1 MFLIDQPFV
10 SDFLIKTI
18 KDHNYKI
25 VATKE
30 AQSLIKDDSL
40 NWVSEESAIA
50 IFKKTPTTPLY
61 TNSEN
66 SIAWINQNLP
76 DTPLSKQIETFKN
89 KVAFRKLVQDTFPSF
104 FFKSVK
110 LEDLQSMDLKEI
122 KFPFVLKPSVGF
134 FSLGVYI
141 IHNIKDW
148 LQAQQEL
155 KMDNLENSFPKEVIN
170 TSNFIIEEY
179 IKGEEY
185 AIDSYFDK
193 NGEVVILNILHH
205 KFSSAADTSDRVYS
219 TSQKIIET
227 HLHSISSFLQ
237 PIGDKLGLKNFPLH
251 VEIRITPAG
260 QIFPIEVN
268 PLRFGGWCTT
278 GDLSWHAYQINSYE
292 YFTDAKKPNWVAIF
306 QNKIPKKYSIVIL
319 NNNSGIKP
327 DDINEF
333 NYDLLEN
340 DFEKVMESRRLEI
353 KKYPVFGFLFTET
366 SFKNEKELEIILNSN
381 LRKYI
386 VRK

>member
-110 LEDLQSMDLKEI
+110 LE
-122 KFPFVLKPSVGF
+122 
-134 FSLGVYI
+134 
-141 IHNIKDW
+141 
-148 LQAQQEL
+148 
-155 KMDNLENSFPKEVIN
+155 
-170 TSNFIIEEY
+170 
-179 IKGEEY
+179 
-185 AIDSYFDK
+185 
-193 NGEVVILNILHH
+193 
-205 KFSSAADTSDRVYS
+205 
-219 TSQKIIET
+219 
-227 HLHSISSFLQ
+227 
-237 PIGDKLGLKNFPLH
+237 
-251 VEIRITPAG
+251 VE
-260 QIFPIEVN
+260 
-268 PLRFGGWCTT
+268 
-278 GDLSWHAYQINSYE
+278 
-292 YFTDAKKPNWVAIF
+292 
-306 QNKIPKKYSIVIL
+306 
-319 NNNSGIKP
+319 
-327 DDINEF
+327 
-333 NYDLLEN
+333 
-340 DFEKVMESRRLEI
+340 
-353 KKYPVFGFLFTET
+353 
-366 SFKNEKELEIILNSN
+366 
-381 LRKYI
+381 
-386 VRK
+386 